1 MMPFQAESN
10 KPEIKE
16 SQGLYPKASHVIETL
31 LSASGNE
38 PTETINYATYA
49 SIEAD
54 TKTTKHAF
62 NLLEHEI
69 KNPLAAIQTNQELLL
84 DQLEFLV
91 QQEKQGNVYQTVE
104 YKGKQT
110 LSQILGVS
118 IHITQYSLQSLA
130 HIGEVFKKVREATGL
145 LRGAEAETSPQKQPD
160 SPSVEQAFNLLEYG
174 LKDPIIAIQSN
185 QELLL
190 EQLNILAQ
198 EALEGRLITTSDYQG
213 NVSISKLLTT
223 TVEMSKYSLK
233 SLSHIGE
240 VFTNV
245 RQLTGLFRKQ
255 DVGTANTKP
264 AYKAVRLKKLVLQAL
279 EQCLNQYPSIQT
291 KIDCT
296 LRDKISIMGNE
307 SLLKQAFLNI
317 IQNGYEALAECQT
330 PNACLTVRLHEVLK
344 PFNAVTIEVHNNGS
358 VIPPEMITKI
368 FEPYVSTKIKKVSDG
383 NQGLGLAVTKQA
395 IEAHQGKL
403 VCKSNQLEGTTFFVL
418 LKL

>member
-16 SQGLYPKASHVIETL
+16 SKVLYPKATHVIETL
-31 LSASGNE
+31 LSASSNE
-38 PTETINYATYA
+38 PTETINYATDA
-49 SIEAD
+49 SIETD

-84 DQLEFLV
+84 DQLEFLA
-91 QQEKQGNVYQTVE
+91 QQEKQGNVHQT
-104 YKGKQT
+104 GKQT
-110 LSQILGVS
+110 LSQILSVS
-118 IHITQYSLQSLA
+118 IHITQYSLQSLT

-190 EQLNILAQ
+190 EQLNVLAQ
-198 EALEGRLITTSDYQG
+198 EALEGRLVTTANYEG
-213 NVSISKLLTT
+213 KVSISKLLTT

-233 SLSHIGE
+233 SLHHIGE

-255 DVGTANTKP
+255 DIGTANTKP

-317 IQNGYEALAECQT
+317 IQNGYEALTEFQT

-344 PFNAVTIEVHNNGS
+344 PFNAVTIEIHNNGP
-358 VIPPEMITKI
+358 VIPPEIMTKM
-368 FEPYVSTKIKKVSDG
+368 FEPYVSTKVKKVSDG

-395 IEAHQGKL
+395 IEAHKGKL

>member
-1 MMPFQAESN
+1 MMPIQAESN
-10 KPEIKE
+10 KPEIKKTKV
-16 SQGLYPKASHVIETL
+16 LHPKANHVIETL
-31 LSASGNE
+31 LSASGCE
-38 PTETINYATYA
+38 SIETINYATDA
-49 SIEAD
+49 SVKTD

-84 DQLEFLV
+84 DQLAFLA
-91 QQEKQGNVYQTVE
+91 QQEKQGNVHPTAE

-110 LSQILGVS
+110 ISQMLGIS
-118 IHITQYSLQSLA
+118 IHITQYSLQSLT

-160 SPSVEQAFNLLEYG
+160 NPSAEQAFNLLEYG

-190 EQLNILAQ
+190 EQLNVLAQ
-198 EALEGRLITTSDYQG
+198 EALEGRLVTTANYEG
-213 NVSISKLLTT
+213 KVSISKLLAT

-233 SLSHIGE
+233 SLHHIGE

-279 EQCLNQYPSIQT
+279 EQCLNQHPSIQT

-296 LRDKISIMGNE
+296 LSEKISLMGNE

-317 IQNGYEALAECQT
+317 IQNGYEALAEFQPT
-330 PNACLTVRLHEVLK
+330 SPCLTVRLHEVLK
-344 PFNAVTIEVHNNGS
+344 PFKAVTIEIHNNGP
-358 VIPPEMITKI
+358 VIPPEIITKI

-395 IEAHQGKL
+395 IEAHKGKL